1 MPETR
6 RRRTS
11 AVATA
16 VENWRSAQAQL
27 ATAVRRKVTAELLAD
42 ADPSAE
48 NLCTLHDAVRSEW
61 TARTAETAAELAFR
75 DTVGPRIKTADN
87 PAKLRSLPR

>member
-16 VENWRSAQAQL
+16 VENWRAAQAQL
-27 ATAVRRKVTAELLAD
+27 ATAVRRKVTAELLAE
-42 ADPSAE
+42 ADPSTE
-48 NLCTLHDAVRSEW
+48 NLFTLHDAVRSEW
-61 TARTAETAAELAFR
+61 AARTAETAAALAFR